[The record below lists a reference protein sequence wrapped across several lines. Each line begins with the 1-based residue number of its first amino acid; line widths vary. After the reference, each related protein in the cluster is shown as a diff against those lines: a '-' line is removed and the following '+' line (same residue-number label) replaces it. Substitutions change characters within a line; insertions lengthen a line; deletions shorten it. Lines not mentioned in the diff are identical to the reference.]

1 MENITLSPILPGPLS
16 GGLEDTTGAD
26 GRQAATADFESFL
39 TLLTAQLRNQDP
51 LSPLDS
57 TEFVAQ
63 LASFSSVEQLVG
75 TNERLDLMTKQALS
89 GDIASFA
96 AWIGREVSAI
106 DGSFRASGEPIAFN
120 VPTQAS
126 GERIEAIISDATTG
140 SVLRQFTVTPDA
152 SGLALWDGEDQF
164 GNVVAPRDLKLE
176 LQTFEGGTQIASV
189 PGEVFRLVSG
199 IRGTENGLILDLA
212 DGGTLA
218 PDAVGRLM
226 DGTAG

>member
-1 MENITLSPILPGPLS
+1 MENVTLSPILPGPLS
-16 GGLEDTTGAD
+16 GTLSDATGAD
-26 GRQAATADFESFL
+26 GRQTATADFESFL

-75 TNERLDLMTKQALS
+75 TNERLDVLTKQALS

-96 AWIGREVSAI
+96 AWIGRDVSAV
-106 DGSFRASGEPIAFN
+106 DGTFRSIGEPVAFS
-120 VPTQAS
+120 VPDAAN
-126 GERIEAIISDATTG
+126 GERIEAVISDAVTG

-152 SGLALWDGEDQF
+152 SGLALWDGKDQF
-164 GNVVAPRDLKLE
+164 GNAVAPRDLKLE
-176 LQTFEGGTQIASV
+176 LQTFEGGTQIKSV
-189 PGEVFRLVSG
+189 PGEVFRTVNG

-212 DGGTLA
+212 DGGTIA
-218 PDAVGRLM
+218 PEGVGRLLNPVQ
-226 DGTAG
+226 G